1 MSRFHQPIRMCVLCK
16 IRLFQYELAR
26 FANVDGKMIRNPK
39 NVRTFYLCKNC
50 LNKDEKILQKALM
63 RFGKDAD
70 LKEIFNA

>member
-16 IRLFQYELAR
+16 TRLFQHELAR